1 LLIRN
6 LALFCRIRQCIRKNM
21 AFAAIHVA
29 NFMVQAVL
37 RAAVELREK
46 AVALVDGTAPQIHVV
61 AANDAAWRAGIQ
73 LEMAET
79 QAQLCGVEIR
89 RRSRAQEKAAH
100 AALLDLGWSMSP
112 RIEDHAQDTILAD
125 LAGLNSLFGA
135 EENIARE
142 FARRAAELRLQ
153 AHVAVSANLEVAVH
167 AARGFAGITVIPEG
181 EEARYLSGLPVQTL
195 APSVEALETLE
206 RWGIRTCAALGAL
219 PVLELSERLGQ
230 EGVRLQE
237 LARGAHTRSL
247 VLAEPAEI
255 LEEEMELDDAVEDLE
270 PLSFVLGRLL
280 DQLCARLAARALS
293 AAAIR
298 VRFDLGDAF
307 EKEEEVLNEKFSAK
321 RSSGKT
327 EIRAAGVNAADGSGQ
342 SGTSAAKATTHKD
355 SRVTTQAQDFC
366 VSVNCKDAE
375 KTYEKVLNLPVPLR
389 DSKMLL
395 KLLRL
400 QLQADPPAGGIVKI
414 RLGADPARPRSTQ
427 HGLFVPNSP
436 DPEKL
441 ELTVAR
447 LAKLVGNANIGSPEL
462 TDTHRPGEFRMNKF
476 FAQPNETRA
485 RGRAR
490 KKSAA
495 GSDGGAAAVRRPA
508 TGCRIFRP
516 RLAARVELR
525 EGRPVK
531 IFFRGLYGR
540 VITAS
545 GPWKISGDWW
555 REDAWQQEE
564 WDLEIQFDGG
574 DASGSASRSTSRSTS
589 GSAGLHMNAQ
599 ANVQAIA
606 SVPDAKV
613 QVRAGLY
620 CVYYDAACRSWFVR
634 GMYD

>member
-1 LLIRN
+1 
-6 LALFCRIRQCIRKNM
+6 M

-37 RAAVELREK
+37 RAEVELREK

-61 AANDAAWRAGIQ
+61 AANNAAWRAGIQ
-73 LEMAET
+73 PGMAET

-112 RIEDHAQDTILAD
+112 RVEDHAQDTILAD

-135 EENIARE
+135 DENIARE

-153 AHVAVSANLEVAVH
+153 ARVAVSANLEVAVH

-181 EEARYLSGLPVQTL
+181 EEAWYLSGLPVQTL
-195 APSVEALETLE
+195 APSAEALETLE

-247 VLAEPAEI
+247 VLAEPAQT

-280 DQLCARLAARALS
+280 DQVCARLAARALS

-307 EKEEEVLNEKFSAK
+307 EKEEQVRGKNVVTAAVAGAATAAEVQA
-321 RSSGKT
+321 
-327 EIRAAGVNAADGSGQ
+327 
-342 SGTSAAKATTHKD
+342 AAKAY
-355 SRVTTQAQDFC
+355 
-366 VSVNCKDAE
+366 E
-375 KTYEKVLNLPVPLR
+375 KTLNLPVPMR

-414 RLGADPARPRSTQ
+414 TLGADPARPRSTQ

-485 RGRAR
+485 RGKASR
-490 KKSAA
+490 KSVA
-495 GSDGGAAAVRRPA
+495 GGDGGPTAVRRPA

-531 IFFRGLYGR
+531 LFFRGLYGR
-540 VITAS
+540 VMTAS

-564 WDLEIQFDGG
+564 WDLEIRFDGG
-574 DASGSASRSTSRSTS
+574 DASGSAGGSASRSASV
-589 GSAGLHMNAQ
+589 HVPMNRH
-599 ANVQAIA
+599 AIA
-606 SVPDAKV
+606 PVPDAKAHM
-613 QVRAGLY
+613 RAGLY
-620 CVYYDAACRSWFVR
+620 CVYYDAACRCWFVR

>member
-1 LLIRN
+1 MRP
-6 LALFCRIRQCIRKNM
+6 CIRINM
-21 AFAAIHVA
+21 AFAAINVA
-29 NFMVQAVL
+29 NFMVQAVR
-37 RAAVELREK
+37 RAEGEVRDRAI
-46 AVALVDGTAPQIHVV
+46 ALVDGTAPLINVV

-73 LEMAET
+73 LGMAQT

-89 RRSRAQEKAAH
+89 RRSRALEKAAH

-112 RIEDHAQDTILAD
+112 RVEDHAQDTILAD

-135 EENIARE
+135 EEDIARE
-142 FARRAAELRLQ
+142 FARRAAELRLRV
-153 AHVAVSANLEVAVH
+153 HVAVSANLEVAVH
-167 AARGFAGITVIPEG
+167 AARGFAGITVIPEE

-195 APSVEALETLE
+195 APSAEALETLE

-219 PVLELSERLGQ
+219 PVLELSEQLGQ

-237 LARGAHTRSL
+237 LARGAHARAL
-247 VLAEPAEI
+247 VLAEPAEL

-280 DQLCARLAARALS
+280 DQVCARLAARALS

-307 EKEEEVLNEKFSAK
+307 EREEQVRGKNATAAVRAGAAAAAAEVQ
-321 RSSGKT
+321 
-327 EIRAAGVNAADGSGQ
+327 AAA
-342 SGTSAAKATTHKD
+342 
-355 SRVTTQAQDFC
+355 
-366 VSVNCKDAE
+366 
-375 KTYEKVLNLPVPLR
+375 KTYEKTLNLPVPMR

-400 QLQADPPAGGIVKI
+400 QLQADPPPGAIVKI
-414 RLGADPARPRSTQ
+414 TLGADPARRRSTQ

-462 TDTHRPGEFRMNKF
+462 TNTHRPGEFRMNKF

-485 RGRAR
+485 RGKAGGAGN
-490 KKSAA
+490 KSLS
-495 GSDGGAAAVRRPA
+495 GGDGEAAAVRRPM

-525 EGRPVK
+525 EGRPAK
-531 IFFRGLYGR
+531 IVLRGLYGR
-540 VITAS
+540 VMTAS

-574 DASGSASRSTSRSTS
+574 DAG
-589 GSAGLHMNAQ
+589 G
-599 ANVQAIA
+599 
-606 SVPDAKV
+606 SVPVNAPANMQVIAAVQDAKV
-613 QVRAGLY
+613 QMRAGLY
-620 CVYYDAACRSWFVR
+620 CVYYDGACRSWFVR

>member
-1 LLIRN
+1 
-6 LALFCRIRQCIRKNM
+6 M

-37 RAAVELREK
+37 RAEVELREK

-61 AANDAAWRAGIQ
+61 AANNAAWHAGIQ
-73 LEMAET
+73 PGMAET

-112 RIEDHAQDTILAD
+112 RVEDHAQDTILAD

-135 EENIARE
+135 DENIARE
-142 FARRAAELRLQ
+142 FARRAGELRLQ
-153 AHVAVSANLEVAVH
+153 ARVAVSANLEVAVH
-167 AARGFAGITVIPEG
+167 AARGFVGITVIPEG

-195 APSVEALETLE
+195 GPSAEALETLE

-247 VLAEPAEI
+247 VLAEPAQT

-280 DQLCARLAARALS
+280 DQVCARLAARALS

-307 EKEEEVLNEKFSAK
+307 EREEQVRGKNVVTAAVAGAAAAASEVQA
-321 RSSGKT
+321 
-327 EIRAAGVNAADGSGQ
+327 
-342 SGTSAAKATTHKD
+342 AAKAY
-355 SRVTTQAQDFC
+355 
-366 VSVNCKDAE
+366 E
-375 KTYEKVLNLPVPLR
+375 KTLNLPVPMR

-414 RLGADPARPRSTQ
+414 TLGADPARPRSTQ

-485 RGRAR
+485 RGKTS
-490 KKSAA
+490 KKSALS
-495 GSDGGAAAVRRPA
+495 GDGGPAAVRRPA

-531 IFFRGLYGR
+531 LFFRGLYGR
-540 VITAS
+540 VMTAS

-564 WDLEIQFDGG
+564 WDLEIRFDGG
-574 DASGSASRSTSRSTS
+574 DASGSAGGSASRSASV
-589 GSAGLHMNAQ
+589 HVPMNRH
-599 ANVQAIA
+599 AIA
-606 SVPDAKV
+606 PVPDAKAHM
-613 QVRAGLY
+613 RAGLY

>member
-1 LLIRN
+1 MRP
-6 LALFCRIRQCIRKNM
+6 CIRKNM

-37 RAAVELREK
+37 RAEAELSGK
-46 AVALVDGTAPQIHVV
+46 PVALVDGTAPLINVV

-73 LEMAET
+73 LGMAQT
-79 QAQLCGVEIR
+79 QAQLCAVEIR
-89 RRSRAQEKAAH
+89 RRSRAQENAAH

-112 RIEDHAQDTILAD
+112 RVEDHAQDTILAD

-135 EENIARE
+135 DENIARE
-142 FARRAAELRLQ
+142 FARRAAEMHLRVC
-153 AHVAVSANLEVAVH
+153 VAVSANLEVAVH

-195 APSVEALETLE
+195 APSAEALETLE
-206 RWGIRTCAALGAL
+206 RWGIRTCAALGTL
-219 PVLELSERLGQ
+219 PVLEVSERLGQ

-237 LARGAHTRSL
+237 LARGAHTRAL

-270 PLSFVLGRLL
+270 PLAFVLGRLL
-280 DQLCARLAARALS
+280 DQVCARLAARALS

-307 EKEEEVLNEKFSAK
+307 EKEESV
-321 RSSGKT
+321 RGKNVV
-327 EIRAAGVNAADGSGQ
+327 AAGVGVETA
-342 SGTSAAKATTHKD
+342 AAKA
-355 SRVTTQAQDFC
+355 
-366 VSVNCKDAE
+366 
-375 KTYEKVLNLPVPLR
+375 YEKVLHLPVPMR

-400 QLQADPPAGGIVKI
+400 QLQADPPAGAIVKI
-414 RLGADPARPRSTQ
+414 TLGADPGRPRSTQ

-485 RGRAR
+485 RGRAS
-490 KKSAA
+490 KKSTP
-495 GSDGGAAAVRRPA
+495 GGDGGPAAVRRAA

-540 VITAS
+540 VMVAS
-545 GPWKISGDWW
+545 GPWRISGDWW
-555 REDAWQQEE
+555 RRDAWQQEE
-564 WDLEIQFDGG
+564 WDLEIAFDGG
-574 DASGSASRSTSRSTS
+574 DAGGTASGSAS
-589 GSAGLHMNAQ
+589 GSADVHV
-599 ANVQAIA
+599 NVQVNMQVIA
-606 SVPDAKV
+606 AVQDA
-613 QVRAGLY
+613 QVHMRAGLY
-620 CVYYDAACRSWFVR
+620 CVYYDATCRS
-634 GMYD
+634 

>member
-1 LLIRN
+1 MRP
-6 LALFCRIRQCIRKNM
+6 CIRKNM

-37 RAAVELREK
+37 RAEGEVRDEVGLHEKVGMREK
-46 AVALVDGTAPQIHVV
+46 AVALVDGTAPLIHVV
-61 AANDAAWRAGIQ
+61 AANEEAWRAGIQ
-73 LEMAET
+73 MGMAQT

-112 RIEDHAQDTILAD
+112 RVEDHAQDTILAD

-153 AHVAVSANLEVAVH
+153 VHIAVSANLEVAVH

-181 EEARYLSGLPVQTL
+181 EEARHLSGLPMQTL
-195 APSVEALETLE
+195 APSAEALETLE

-237 LARGAHTRSL
+237 LARGAHARAL

-270 PLSFVLGRLL
+270 PLAFVLGRLL
-280 DQLCARLAARALS
+280 DQVCARLAARALS

-307 EKEEEVLNEKFSAK
+307 EKEEQVLNETFPAK
-321 RSSGKT
+321 RFGGKT
-327 EIRAAGVNAADGSGQ
+327 EIRASGVEASAGNGQ
-342 SGTSAAKATTHKD
+342 SGTSAAKAELKMRANVVAKATTHKG
-355 SRVTTQAQDFC
+355 SRIATQARDFSA
-366 VSVNCKDAE
+366 SVNCKDAA
-375 KTYEKVLNLPVPLR
+375 KTYEKTLNLPVPMR

-400 QLQADPPAGGIVKI
+400 QLQADPPPGAIVKI
-414 RLGADPARPRSTQ
+414 TLGADRARPRSTQ

-441 ELTVAR
+441 ELTVTR
-447 LAKLVGNANIGSPEL
+447 LAKLVGGANIGSPEL

-476 FAQPNETRA
+476 FAQPNEMRA
-485 RGRAR
+485 RGKAG
-490 KKSAA
+490 KKFAS
-495 GSDGGAAAVRRPA
+495 GGNGEAAAVRRPT

-525 EGRPVK
+525 EGRPAK

-540 VITAS
+540 VVTAS

-555 REDAWQQEE
+555 RGDAWQQEE

-574 DASGSASRSTSRSTS
+574 SVDMPA
-589 GSAGLHMNAQ
+589 HMH
-599 ANVQAIA
+599 AIA
-606 SVPDAKV
+606 PVRDVKV
-613 QVRAGLY
+613 DVRAGLY
-620 CVYYDAACRSWFVR
+620 CVYYDGACRSWFVR

>member
-1 LLIRN
+1 
-6 LALFCRIRQCIRKNM
+6 M

-37 RAAVELREK
+37 RAEGEVREK
-46 AVALVDGTAPQIHVV
+46 AVALVDGTAPLIHVV

-73 LEMAET
+73 LGMAQT

-89 RRSRAQEKAAH
+89 RCSRAQEKAAH

-112 RIEDHAQDTILAD
+112 RVEDHAQDTILAD

-135 EENIARE
+135 EETIARE
-142 FARRAAELRLQ
+142 FARRAAELRLRV
-153 AHVAVSANLEVAVH
+153 HVAVSANLEVAVH

-181 EEARYLSGLPVQTL
+181 EEARYLSSLPMQTL
-195 APSVEALETLE
+195 APSTEALETLE

-230 EGVRLQE
+230 EGVRLRE
-237 LARGAHTRSL
+237 LARGAHVRSL
-247 VLAEPAEI
+247 VLAEPTEI
-255 LEEEMELDDAVEDLE
+255 VEEEMELDDAVEDLE

-280 DQLCARLAARALS
+280 DQVCARLAARALS

-307 EKEEEVLNEKFSAK
+307 EKEEQVHGKNTSATAVAAATEV
-321 RSSGKT
+321 
-327 EIRAAGVNAADGSGQ
+327 RAAA
-342 SGTSAAKATTHKD
+342 
-355 SRVTTQAQDFC
+355 
-366 VSVNCKDAE
+366 
-375 KTYEKVLNLPVPLR
+375 KTYEKDLNLPVPMR

-400 QLQADPPAGGIVKI
+400 QLQADPPPGAIVKI
-414 RLGADPARPRSTQ
+414 TLGADPARPRSTQ

-447 LAKLVGNANIGSPEL
+447 LAKLVGGANIGSPEL

-476 FAQPNETRA
+476 FAQPNEMRA
-485 RGRAR
+485 RGRTS
-490 KKSAA
+490 KKFA
-495 GSDGGAAAVRRPA
+495 SDGNGEPATRRPA

-525 EGRPVK
+525 EGRPAK
-531 IFFRGLYGR
+531 LFFRGLYGR
-540 VITAS
+540 VVTAT

-555 REDAWQQEE
+555 RGDAWQQEE
-564 WDLEIQFDGG
+564 WDLEIAFEG
-574 DASGSASRSTSRSTS
+574 GSADVPVSVP
-589 GSAGLHMNAQ
+589 
-599 ANVQAIA
+599 ANVRGIA
-606 SVPDAKV
+606 PEQGAKAH
-613 QVRAGLY
+613 VRAGLY
-620 CVYYDAACRSWFVR
+620 CVYYDGACRSWFVR

>member
-1 LLIRN
+1 
-6 LALFCRIRQCIRKNM
+6 M

-37 RAAVELREK
+37 RAEAEPRDNVELRADSELRNG
-46 AVALVDGTAPQIHVV
+46 AVVLVDGTAPLINVV
-61 AANDAAWRAGIQ
+61 AANQAAWCAGIQ
-73 LEMAET
+73 LGMAQT

-89 RRSRAQEKAAH
+89 RRSRTLEKAAH

-112 RIEDHAQDTILAD
+112 RVEDHAEDTILAD

-142 FARRAAELRLQ
+142 FARRAVELHLRV
-153 AHVAVSANLEVAVH
+153 HVAVSANLEVAVH
-167 AARGFAGITVIPEG
+167 AARGFVGITVIPEG

-195 APSVEALETLE
+195 APSAEALETLE

-237 LARGAHTRSL
+237 LARGAHARAL

-280 DQLCARLAARALS
+280 DQMCARLAARALS

-307 EKEEEVLNEKFSAK
+307 EREEQVRGKNATAEVQ
-321 RSSGKT
+321 
-327 EIRAAGVNAADGSGQ
+327 AAP
-342 SGTSAAKATTHKD
+342 
-355 SRVTTQAQDFC
+355 
-366 VSVNCKDAE
+366 
-375 KTYEKVLNLPVPLR
+375 KTYEKTLNLPVPMR

-400 QLQADPPAGGIVKI
+400 QLQADPPPGAIVKI
-414 RLGADPARPRSTQ
+414 TLGADPARPRSTQ

-462 TDTHRPGEFRMNKF
+462 ADTHRPGEFRMNKF
-476 FAQPNETRA
+476 FAQPHETRA
-485 RGRAR
+485 RGKA
-490 KKSAA
+490 
-495 GSDGGAAAVRRPA
+495 GGAGNKSLSGGDGEAAVVRRPT

-516 RLAARVELR
+516 RLAARVEWR
-525 EGRPVK
+525 EGRPAK
-531 IFFRGLYGR
+531 IVFRGLYGR
-540 VITAS
+540 VMTAS

-555 REDAWQQEE
+555 RGDAWQQEE

-574 DASGSASRSTSRSTS
+574 DAGGSAPV
-589 GSAGLHMNAQ
+589 NAP
-599 ANVQAIA
+599 ANRQVIAAVQ
-606 SVPDAKV
+606 DAKV
-613 QVRAGLY
+613 QMRAGLY
-620 CVYYDAACRSWFVR
+620 CVYYDGACRSWFVR

>member
-1 LLIRN
+1 LGIFQPADCSQAEIIFVVKSGAILPDE
-6 LALFCRIRQCIRKNM
+6 AVHSKKNM

-37 RAAVELREK
+37 RAEDEVRADGELLEK
-46 AVALVDGTAPQIHVV
+46 TVALVDGTAPLIHVV
-61 AANDAAWRAGIQ
+61 AANEAAWRAGIQ
-73 LEMAET
+73 LGMAQT

-89 RRSRAQEKAAH
+89 RRSRGLEKAAH

-112 RIEDHAQDTILAD
+112 RVEDHAEDTILAD

-142 FARRAAELRLQ
+142 FARRAAELNLRVR
-153 AHVAVSANLEVAVH
+153 VAVSANLKVAVH

-195 APSVEALETLE
+195 APSAEALETLE

-219 PVLELSERLGQ
+219 PMLELSERLGQ

-237 LARGAHTRSL
+237 LARGAHARSL
-247 VLAEPAEI
+247 VLAEPPEI

-270 PLSFVLGRLL
+270 PLAFVLGRLL
-280 DQLCARLAARALS
+280 DQVCARLATRALS

-307 EKEEEVLNEKFSAK
+307 EKEEQV
-321 RSSGKT
+321 RGKNPLT
-327 EIRAAGVNAADGSGQ
+327 VATAAA
-342 SGTSAAKATTHKD
+342 
-355 SRVTTQAQDFC
+355 
-366 VSVNCKDAE
+366 
-375 KTYEKVLNLPVPLR
+375 KTYEKVLNLPVPMR

-400 QLQADPPAGGIVKI
+400 QLQADPPPGAIVKI
-414 RLGADPARPRSTQ
+414 TLRADPARPRSTQ

-447 LAKLVGNANIGSPEL
+447 LAKLVGGANIGSPEL

-485 RGRAR
+485 RGKAG
-490 KKSAA
+490 KKFAS
-495 GSDGGAAAVRRPA
+495 GGEAVARRPA

-525 EGRPVK
+525 EGRPAK

-540 VITAS
+540 VVTAS
-545 GPWKISGDWW
+545 GPWRISGDWW

-564 WDLEIQFDGG
+564 WDLEIAFEGG
-574 DASGSASRSTSRSTS
+574 GASVPV
-589 GSAGLHMNAQ
+589 
-599 ANVQAIA
+599 NVPVNVPGNMHAIGP
-606 SVPDAKV
+606 VPDAKV
-613 QVRAGLY
+613 CARAGLY
-620 CVYYDAACRSWFVR
+620 CVYYDGACRSWFVR
-634 GMYD
+634 GTYD

>member
-1 LLIRN
+1 MRP
-6 LALFCRIRQCIRKNM
+6 CIRKNM

-37 RAAVELREK
+37 RAEVDLRDEAESRDK
-46 AVALVDGTAPQIHVV
+46 PVALVDGTAPLIHVV

-73 LEMAET
+73 LGMAQT

-112 RIEDHAQDTILAD
+112 RVEDHAQDTILAD

-142 FARRAAELRLQ
+142 FARRAAELRLR
-153 AHVAVSANLEVAVH
+153 ARVAVSANLEVAVH

-181 EEARYLSGLPVQTL
+181 EEARHLSGLPVQTL
-195 APSVEALETLE
+195 APSAEALQTLE
-206 RWGIRTCAALGAL
+206 RWGIRTCAALAAL

-230 EGVRLQE
+230 EGVRLQG
-237 LARGAHTRSL
+237 LARGAHVRAL

-307 EKEEEVLNEKFSAK
+307 EREEQVLNEQFSAK
-321 RSSGKT
+321 RFVGKAESRASGVKT
-327 EIRAAGVNAADGSGQ
+327 PDEEAVFMSELKLRPPKNRDF
-342 SGTSAAKATTHKD
+342 SA
-355 SRVTTQAQDFC
+355 
-366 VSVNCKDAE
+366 SVNCKDTE
-375 KTYEKVLNLPVPLR
+375 KTYEKTLNLPVPMR

-400 QLQADPPAGGIVKI
+400 QLQADPPPGGIVKI
-414 RLGADPARPRSTQ
+414 TLGADLARPRSTQ

-447 LAKLVGNANIGSPEL
+447 LAKLVGGANIGSPEL

-476 FAQPNETRA
+476 FAQSNETKR
-485 RGRAR
+485 RGKAG
-490 KKSAA
+490 KKSVT
-495 GSDGGAAAVRRPA
+495 GGDGGPASERRPA

-525 EGRPVK
+525 EGRPAK
-531 IFFRGLYGR
+531 IFFRGWYGR
-540 VITAS
+540 VVTAS
-545 GPWKISGDWW
+545 GPWRISGDWW

-564 WDLEIQFDGG
+564 GDLESRFDGG
-574 DASGSASRSTSRSTS
+574 DAG
-589 GSAGLHMNAQ
+589 GGAGVAANVPANVP

-606 SVPDAKV
+606 PVLDAG
-613 QVRAGLY
+613 VR
-620 CVYYDAACRSWFVR
+620 
-634 GMYD
+634 

>member
-1 LLIRN
+1 MLRN
-6 LALFCRIRQCIRKNM
+6 LAVILPDEAVHSKNM

-37 RAAVELREK
+37 RAEVESRDRPL
-46 AVALVDGTAPQIHVV
+46 ALVDGTAPQIHVV

-73 LEMAET
+73 PGMAET
-79 QAQLCGVEIR
+79 QAKLCGVEIR

-112 RIEDHAQDTILAD
+112 RIEDHAQDTIVAD

-135 EENIARE
+135 DENIARE

-195 APSVEALETLE
+195 APSAEALETLE
-206 RWGIRTCAALGAL
+206 RWGIRTCAALAAL

-237 LARGAHTRSL
+237 LARGAHTRAL

-280 DQLCARLAARALS
+280 DQLCARLTARALS

-307 EKEEEVLNEKFSAK
+307 EKEEEG
-321 RSSGKT
+321 RGKNVM
-327 EIRAAGVNAADGSGQ
+327 AGVAEVQAA
-342 SGTSAAKATTHKD
+342 A
-355 SRVTTQAQDFC
+355 
-366 VSVNCKDAE
+366 
-375 KTYEKVLNLPVPLR
+375 KTYEKALNLPVPMR

-414 RLGADPARPRSTQ
+414 TLGADPARPRSTQ

-441 ELTVAR
+441 GLTVAR

-485 RGRAR
+485 RGKAS
-490 KKSAA
+490 KKFIA
-495 GSDGGAAAVRRPA
+495 GGDGEAAAVRRPA

-516 RLAARVELR
+516 LVGARVELR

-540 VITAS
+540 VMAAS

-555 REDAWQQEE
+555 RKEAWQQEE
-564 WDLEIQFDGG
+564 WDLEIRFDGG
-574 DASGSASRSTSRSTS
+574 DVGRSASVHVPTNR
-589 GSAGLHMNAQ
+589 H
-599 ANVQAIA
+599 AIA
-606 SVPDAKV
+606 PVPDAKV
-613 QVRAGLY
+613 TMRAGLY

>member
-1 LLIRN
+1 
-6 LALFCRIRQCIRKNM
+6 
-21 AFAAIHVA
+21 
-29 NFMVQAVL
+29 MVQAVL
-37 RAAVELREK
+37 RAEGELRDREK
-46 AVALVDGTAPQIHVV
+46 AVALVDGTAPLINVV

-73 LEMAET
+73 LGMAQT

-112 RIEDHAQDTILAD
+112 RVEDHAQDTILVD

-142 FARRAAELRLQ
+142 FARRAAELRLRV
-153 AHVAVSANLEVAVH
+153 HVAVSANLEVAVH

-181 EEARYLSGLPVQTL
+181 EEAQHLSGLPVQTL
-195 APSVEALETLE
+195 APSAEALETLE

-237 LARGAHTRSL
+237 LARGAHARSL

-255 LEEEMELDDAVEDLE
+255 LEEEMELDDAVEELE
-270 PLSFVLGRLL
+270 PLAFVLGRLL
-280 DQLCARLAARALS
+280 DQVCARLAARALS

-307 EKEEEVLNEKFSAK
+307 EKEEQSLNDNVPVKRFGEKN
-321 RSSGKT
+321 
-327 EIRAAGVNAADGSGQ
+327 ELRAAGVKAADGNGQ
-342 SGTSAAKATTHKD
+342 SGTSAAKAELKMRANVVAKATTHKN
-355 SRVTTQAQDFC
+355 SRVTTQAQDFS
-366 VSVNCKDAE
+366 VSANCKDAA
-375 KTYEKVLNLPVPLR
+375 KTYEKVLNLPVPMR

-400 QLQADPPAGGIVKI
+400 QLQADPPPGGIVKI
-414 RLGADPARPRSTQ
+414 TLGADPARPRSTQ

-462 TDTHRPGEFRMNKF
+462 TDTHRPGEFRMNRF
-476 FAQPNETRA
+476 FPQMNETKA
-485 RGRAR
+485 RGKAG
-490 KKSAA
+490 KKFVSRGEPAA
-495 GSDGGAAAVRRPA
+495 RRPA

-525 EGRPVK
+525 EGHPAK

-540 VITAS
+540 VVTAS
-545 GPWKISGDWW
+545 GPWRISGDWW

-574 DASGSASRSTSRSTS
+574 NTSVSVNVP
-589 GSAGLHMNAQ
+589 AHMH
-599 ANVQAIA
+599 AIA
-606 SVPDAKV
+606 PV
-613 QVRAGLY
+613 QDVKAHMRAGLY

>member
-1 LLIRN
+1 MRP
-6 LALFCRIRQCIRKNM
+6 CIRKNM

-37 RAAVELREK
+37 RAEDELRGKGELRDGVREK
-46 AVALVDGTAPQIHVV
+46 AVALVEGTAPLIHVV
-61 AANDAAWRAGIQ
+61 AANEAAWRAGIQ
-73 LEMAET
+73 FGMAQT

-112 RIEDHAQDTILAD
+112 RVEDHALDTILAD
-125 LAGLNSLFGA
+125 LAGLNSLFGG
-135 EENIARE
+135 EENIAWE
-142 FARRAAELRLQ
+142 FARRAAELRLRVQ
-153 AHVAVSANLEVAVH
+153 VAVSANLEVAVH

-181 EEARYLSGLPVQTL
+181 EEAKYLSGLPVQTL

-230 EGVRLQE
+230 EGVRLQQ

-307 EKEEEVLNEKFSAK
+307 EKEEPVRVKNATAMVA
-321 RSSGKT
+321 G
-327 EIRAAGVNAADGSGQ
+327 AAGVETEAA
-342 SGTSAAKATTHKD
+342 A
-355 SRVTTQAQDFC
+355 
-366 VSVNCKDAE
+366 
-375 KTYEKVLNLPVPLR
+375 KTYEKALNLPVPMR

-400 QLQADPPAGGIVKI
+400 QLQADPPPGAIVKI
-414 RLGADPARPRSTQ
+414 TLGADPARPRTTQ

-462 TDTHRPGEFRMNKF
+462 ADTHRPGEFRMNKF
-476 FAQPNETRA
+476 FSQPNETRG
-485 RGRAR
+485 RGRTG
-490 KKSAA
+490 KKPASGSA
-495 GSDGGAAAVRRPA
+495 GEPAAVRRPA

-516 RLAARVELR
+516 RLPARVELR
-525 EGRPVK
+525 EGCPVK

-540 VITAS
+540 VVTAS
-545 GPWKISGDWW
+545 GPWRTSGEWW

-564 WDLEIQFDGG
+564 WDLEIAFEG
-574 DASGSASRSTSRSTS
+574 
-589 GSAGLHMNAQ
+589 GSAGVSASLHVNAA
-599 ANVQAIA
+599 ANVRGIA
-606 SVPDAKV
+606 PV
-613 QVRAGLY
+613 QDVKTHTRAGLY
-620 CVYYDAACRSWFVR
+620 CVYYDVACRSWFVR

>member
-1 LLIRN
+1 
-6 LALFCRIRQCIRKNM
+6 M

-37 RAAVELREK
+37 RAEVELREKVELSGK

-73 LEMAET
+73 LGMAET

-112 RIEDHAQDTILAD
+112 RIEEHAQDTILAD

-135 EENIARE
+135 DENIARE

-167 AARGFAGITVIPEG
+167 AARGFAGISVIPEG
-181 EEARYLSGLPVQTL
+181 EEARHLSGLPVQTL
-195 APSVEALETLE
+195 APSAEALETLE

-237 LARGAHTRSL
+237 LARGAHVRTL
-247 VLAEPAEI
+247 VLAEPVEM

-270 PLSFVLGRLL
+270 PLAFVLGRLL

-307 EKEEEVLNEKFSAK
+307 EKEEPVRGKNVAVAAVAGGAAATAEVQ
-321 RSSGKT
+321 
-327 EIRAAGVNAADGSGQ
+327 AAA
-342 SGTSAAKATTHKD
+342 
-355 SRVTTQAQDFC
+355 
-366 VSVNCKDAE
+366 
-375 KTYEKVLNLPVPLR
+375 KTYEKVLNLPVPMR
-389 DSKMLL
+389 DFKMLL

-400 QLQADPPAGGIVKI
+400 QLQADPPPGAIVKI
-414 RLGADPARPRSTQ
+414 TLGADPARPRSTQ

-485 RGRAR
+485 RRKAS
-490 KKSAA
+490 KKSA
-495 GSDGGAAAVRRPA
+495 SGGGGEAAAVRRPA

-525 EGRPVK
+525 EGRPAK

-540 VITAS
+540 VVTAS
-545 GPWKISGDWW
+545 GPWRISGDWW

-574 DASGSASRSTSRSTS
+574 DAGGSTGRSVGRSVPV
-589 GSAGLHMNAQ
+589 
-599 ANVQAIA
+599 NVSTNGHAIA
-606 SVPDAKV
+606 PVPDVKV
-613 QVRAGLY
+613 QMRASLY

>member
-1 LLIRN
+1 
-6 LALFCRIRQCIRKNM
+6 
-21 AFAAIHVA
+21 
-29 NFMVQAVL
+29 MVQAVL
-37 RAAVELREK
+37 RAEADLNGK

-61 AANDAAWRAGIQ
+61 AANNAAWRAGIQ
-73 LEMAET
+73 PGMAET

-112 RIEDHAQDTILAD
+112 RVEDHAQDTILAD
-125 LAGLNSLFGA
+125 LAGLNSLFGTD
-135 EENIARE
+135 ENIARE

-195 APSVEALETLE
+195 APSAEALETLE

-247 VLAEPAEI
+247 VLAEPAQT

-280 DQLCARLAARALS
+280 DQVCARLAARALS

-307 EKEEEVLNEKFSAK
+307 EREEQVRGKNVVTAAVAGAAAAASEVQA
-321 RSSGKT
+321 
-327 EIRAAGVNAADGSGQ
+327 
-342 SGTSAAKATTHKD
+342 AAKAY
-355 SRVTTQAQDFC
+355 
-366 VSVNCKDAE
+366 E
-375 KTYEKVLNLPVPLR
+375 KTLNLPVPMR

-414 RLGADPARPRSTQ
+414 TLGADPARPRSTQ

-485 RGRAR
+485 RGKASR
-490 KKSAA
+490 KSVA
-495 GSDGGAAAVRRPA
+495 GGDGGPTAVRRPA

-531 IFFRGLYGR
+531 LFFRGLYGR
-540 VITAS
+540 VMTAS

-564 WDLEIQFDGG
+564 WDLEIRFDGG
-574 DASGSASRSTSRSTS
+574 DASGSAGGSASRSASV
-589 GSAGLHMNAQ
+589 HVPMNRH
-599 ANVQAIA
+599 AIA
-606 SVPDAKV
+606 PVPDAKAHM
-613 QVRAGLY
+613 RAGLY

>member
-1 LLIRN
+1 
-6 LALFCRIRQCIRKNM
+6 M
-21 AFAAIHVA
+21 AFAAIHIPD
-29 NFMVQAVL
+29 FMVQAVMRAESGL
-37 RAAVELREK
+37 RGAAI
-46 AVALVDGTAPQIHVV
+46 ALVDGKPPLCSVV
-61 AANDAAWRAGIQ
+61 AANAAALRAGVELGMARQ
-73 LEMAET
+73 LAEQFET
-79 QAQLCGVEIR
+79 VQIR
-89 RRSRAQEKAAH
+89 LRSCTHEKAAH

-112 RIEDHAQDTILAD
+112 RVEEHAQDTILAD

-142 FARRAAELRLQ
+142 FARRAAELHLRVQ
-153 AHVAVSANLEVAVH
+153 VAVSTNLEVAVH

-181 EEARYLSGLPVQTL
+181 EEARYLSRLPVQTL
-195 APSVEALETLE
+195 APSAEALETLE

-237 LARGAHTRSL
+237 LARGAHTRAL
-247 VLAEPAEI
+247 VLAEPVEI

-270 PLSFVLGRLL
+270 PLAFVLGRLL
-280 DQLCARLAARALS
+280 DQVCARLAARALS

-307 EKEEEVLNEKFSAK
+307 EKEEQVLNEQFSTK
-321 RSSGKT
+321 RFGEKT
-327 EIRAAGVNAADGSGQ
+327 GIRAAGVNAVDGNGQ
-342 SGTSAAKATTHKD
+342 SGTSAAKAELKMRANVVAKATTHKD
-355 SRVTTQAQDFC
+355 SRVTTQAQDFSA
-366 VSVNCKDAE
+366 SVNCKDAE
-375 KTYEKVLNLPVPLR
+375 KTYEKVLNLPVPMR

-400 QLQADPPAGGIVKI
+400 QLQADPPPGAIVKI
-414 RLGADPARPRSTQ
+414 TLGADPARPRTTQ

-436 DPEKL
+436 DPERL

-447 LAKLVGNANIGSPEL
+447 LAKLVGNTNIGSPEL
-462 TDTHRPGEFRMNKF
+462 TDTHRPGEFRMNRF
-476 FAQPNETRA
+476 FSQMNETKA
-485 RGRAR
+485 RGKAG
-490 KKSAA
+490 KKLASGGDGEPAA
-495 GSDGGAAAVRRPA
+495 GRRTA

-525 EGRPVK
+525 EGRPAK

-540 VITAS
+540 VVTAS

-555 REDAWQQEE
+555 RGDAWQQEE

-574 DASGSASRSTSRSTS
+574 
-589 GSAGLHMNAQ
+589 SAGVAEHML
-599 ANVQAIA
+599 ANMQVIA
-606 SVPDAKV
+606 PVREAK
-613 QVRAGLY
+613 AHMHASLY
-620 CVYYDAACRSWFVR
+620 CVYYDGACRSWFVR

>member
-1 LLIRN
+1 
-6 LALFCRIRQCIRKNM
+6 M

-255 LEEEMELDDAVEDLE
+255 LEEEMEMDDAVEDLE

-574 DASGSASRSTSRSTS
+574 DASGSASRSTS

-613 QVRAGLY
+613 QMRAGLY

>member
-1 LLIRN
+1 
-6 LALFCRIRQCIRKNM
+6 M

-37 RAAVELREK
+37 RAEVELREK
-46 AVALVDGTAPQIHVV
+46 AVALVDGTAPQILVV

-73 LEMAET
+73 LGMAQT

-112 RIEDHAQDTILAD
+112 RVEDHAQDTILAD

-181 EEARYLSGLPVQTL
+181 EEARYLSRLPVQTL
-195 APSVEALETLE
+195 APSTEALETLE

-307 EKEEEVLNEKFSAK
+307 EKEEQVRGKNATVAAVAGAAAAEVQ
-321 RSSGKT
+321 
-327 EIRAAGVNAADGSGQ
+327 AAA
-342 SGTSAAKATTHKD
+342 
-355 SRVTTQAQDFC
+355 
-366 VSVNCKDAE
+366 
-375 KTYEKVLNLPVPLR
+375 KTYEKTLNLPVPIR

-414 RLGADPARPRSTQ
+414 TLGADPARPRSTQ

-476 FAQPNETRA
+476 FAQPNETRG
-485 RGRAR
+485 RGRTR
-490 KKSAA
+490 KKSAS
-495 GSDGGAAAVRRPA
+495 GSDGGPAAVRRPT

-540 VITAS
+540 VMTAS

-555 REDAWQQEE
+555 REDTWQQEE
-564 WDLEIQFDGG
+564 WDLEIRFDGEK
-574 DASGSASRSTSRSTS
+574 
-589 GSAGLHMNAQ
+589 AGATVNVP
-599 ANVQAIA
+599 ANRYAIA
-606 SVPDAKV
+606 PVPDAKAHM
-613 QVRAGLY
+613 RAGLY

>member
-1 LLIRN
+1 M
-6 LALFCRIRQCIRKNM
+6 RQCIRKNM

-29 NFMVQAVL
+29 NFMVQAAL
-37 RAAVELREK
+37 RAEVELRDRPL
-46 AVALVDGTAPQIHVV
+46 ALVDGTAPQIHVV
-61 AANDAAWRAGIQ
+61 AANDAAWHAGIQ
-73 LEMAET
+73 LGMAQT

-135 EENIARE
+135 NENIARE

-181 EEARYLSGLPVQTL
+181 EEARYLSQLPVQTL
-195 APSVEALETLE
+195 APSAEALETLE

-237 LARGAHTRSL
+237 LTRGTHARAL

-255 LEEEMELDDAVEDLE
+255 VEEEMELDDAVEDLE

-298 VRFDLGDAF
+298 VRFDLADAF
-307 EKEEEVLNEKFSAK
+307 EREEQVREKNAMAAAMGGTAAAAAEVQ
-321 RSSGKT
+321 
-327 EIRAAGVNAADGSGQ
+327 AAA
-342 SGTSAAKATTHKD
+342 
-355 SRVTTQAQDFC
+355 
-366 VSVNCKDAE
+366 
-375 KTYEKVLNLPVPLR
+375 KTYEKALNLPVPMR

-400 QLQADPPAGGIVKI
+400 QLQADPPPSGIVKI
-414 RLGADPARPRSTQ
+414 TLGADPARPRSTQ

-485 RGRAR
+485 RGRAD
-490 KKSAA
+490 KKFVA
-495 GSDGGAAAVRRPA
+495 GGDGEAAAARRPA

-516 RLAARVELR
+516 RLSARVELR

-540 VITAS
+540 VMTAS
-545 GPWKISGDWW
+545 GPWRISGDWW

-564 WDLEIQFDGG
+564 WDLGIRFDGG
-574 DASGSASRSTSRSTS
+574 DAGGSVPVNLA
-589 GSAGLHMNAQ
+589 
-599 ANVQAIA
+599 ANRQGIA
-606 SVPDAKV
+606 PVPDAGV
-613 QVRAGLY
+613 RMRAGLY

>member
-1 LLIRN
+1 MRP
-6 LALFCRIRQCIRKNM
+6 CIRKNM
-21 AFAAIHVA
+21 AFAAIYVT

-37 RAAVELREK
+37 RAEGDLREK
-46 AVALVDGTAPQIHVV
+46 AVALVDGTAPLINVV
-61 AANDAAWRAGIQ
+61 AANEAAWLAGIQ
-73 LEMAET
+73 LGMAQT

-112 RIEDHAQDTILAD
+112 RVEDHAQDTILAD

-135 EENIARE
+135 DENIAGE
-142 FARRAAELRLQ
+142 FARRAAELRLRV
-153 AHVAVSANLEVAVH
+153 HVAVSANLEVAVH

-181 EEARYLSGLPVQTL
+181 EEARYLSALPVQTL
-195 APSVEALETLE
+195 APSAEALETLE

-219 PVLELSERLGQ
+219 PTLELSERSGQ

-237 LARGAHTRSL
+237 LARGAHVRSL

-270 PLSFVLGRLL
+270 PLAFVLGRLL
-280 DQLCARLAARALS
+280 DQVCARLATQALS

-307 EKEEEVLNEKFSAK
+307 EKEEPV
-321 RSSGKT
+321 RGKNVAATATRVET
-327 EIRAAGVNAADGSGQ
+327 EA
-342 SGTSAAKATTHKD
+342 AAKI
-355 SRVTTQAQDFC
+355 
-366 VSVNCKDAE
+366 
-375 KTYEKVLNLPVPLR
+375 YEKVLNLPVPMR

-400 QLQADPPAGGIVKI
+400 QLQADLPPGAIVKI
-414 RLGADPARPRSTQ
+414 TLGADPARPRSTQ

-462 TDTHRPGEFRMNKF
+462 TDTHRPGAFRMNKF

-485 RGRAR
+485 RGKAG
-490 KKSAA
+490 KKFAS
-495 GSDGGAAAVRRPA
+495 GGNGEAAAVRRTA

-525 EGRPVK
+525 EGRPAK
-531 IFFRGLYGR
+531 IFFCGLYGR
-540 VITAS
+540 VVTAS
-545 GPWKISGDWW
+545 GPWRISGDWW

-564 WDLEIQFDGG
+564 WDLEIQFDG
-574 DASGSASRSTSRSTS
+574 A
-589 GSAGLHMNAQ
+589 SAGMAMYVPVNMH
-599 ANVQAIA
+599 AIA
-606 SVPDAKV
+606 PV
-613 QVRAGLY
+613 QDVKTHMRAGLY
-620 CVYYDAACRSWFVR
+620 CVYYDVACRSWFVR

>member
-1 LLIRN
+1 MRP
-6 LALFCRIRQCIRKNM
+6 CIRRNM

-37 RAAVELREK
+37 RAEGEVRDRAI
-46 AVALVDGTAPQIHVV
+46 ALVDGTAPLINVV

-73 LEMAET
+73 LGMAQT

-89 RRSRAQEKAAH
+89 RRSRALEKAAH

-112 RIEDHAQDTILAD
+112 RVEDHAQDTILAD

-135 EENIARE
+135 EEDIARE
-142 FARRAAELRLQ
+142 FARRAAELRLRV
-153 AHVAVSANLEVAVH
+153 HVAVSANLEVAVH
-167 AARGFAGITVIPEG
+167 AARGFAGITVIPEE

-195 APSVEALETLE
+195 APSAEALETLE

-247 VLAEPAEI
+247 VLAEPAQT

-280 DQLCARLAARALS
+280 DQVCARLAARALS

-307 EKEEEVLNEKFSAK
+307 EKEEEVREK
-321 RSSGKT
+321 
-327 EIRAAGVNAADGSGQ
+327 NAATAAVAGAAAAASEVQ
-342 SGTSAAKATTHKD
+342 AAAKAY
-355 SRVTTQAQDFC
+355 
-366 VSVNCKDAE
+366 E
-375 KTYEKVLNLPVPLR
+375 KTLNLPVPMR

-414 RLGADPARPRSTQ
+414 TLGADPARPRSTQ

-447 LAKLVGNANIGSPEL
+447 
-462 TDTHRPGEFRMNKF
+462 
-476 FAQPNETRA
+476 
-485 RGRAR
+485 
-490 KKSAA
+490 
-495 GSDGGAAAVRRPA
+495 
-508 TGCRIFRP
+508 
-516 RLAARVELR
+516 
-525 EGRPVK
+525 
-531 IFFRGLYGR
+531 
-540 VITAS
+540 
-545 GPWKISGDWW
+545 
-555 REDAWQQEE
+555 
-564 WDLEIQFDGG
+564 
-574 DASGSASRSTSRSTS
+574 
-589 GSAGLHMNAQ
+589 
-599 ANVQAIA
+599 
-606 SVPDAKV
+606 
-613 QVRAGLY
+613 
-620 CVYYDAACRSWFVR
+620 
-634 GMYD
+634 

>member
-1 LLIRN
+1 
-6 LALFCRIRQCIRKNM
+6 M

-29 NFMVQAVL
+29 NFVVQVVL
-37 RAAVELREK
+37 RAESELRDK
-46 AVALVDGTAPQIHVV
+46 AVALVDGTAPLINVV
-61 AANDAAWRAGIQ
+61 AANEAAWRAGIQ
-73 LEMAET
+73 LGMAQT

-100 AALLDLGWSMSP
+100 AALLDLGWSISP
-112 RIEDHAQDTILAD
+112 RVEDHAQDTILAD

-142 FARRAAELRLQ
+142 FARRAVEMRLRV
-153 AHVAVSANLEVAVH
+153 HVAVSANLEVAVH
-167 AARGFAGITVIPEG
+167 AARGFAGITVIPDG

-195 APSVEALETLE
+195 GPSAEALETLE

-230 EGVRLQE
+230 EGVHLQE
-237 LARGAHTRSL
+237 LARGAHTRAL

-270 PLSFVLGRLL
+270 PLAFVLGRLL
-280 DQLCARLAARALS
+280 DQVCARLAARVLS

-307 EKEEEVLNEKFSAK
+307 EKEEPVRRNNAAMAA
-321 RSSGKT
+321 
-327 EIRAAGVNAADGSGQ
+327 AAGALVETEAA
-342 SGTSAAKATTHKD
+342 A
-355 SRVTTQAQDFC
+355 
-366 VSVNCKDAE
+366 
-375 KTYEKVLNLPVPLR
+375 KTYEKTLNLPVPMR

-400 QLQADPPAGGIVKI
+400 QLQADPPPGAIVKI
-414 RLGADPARPRSTQ
+414 TLGADPARPRTTQ

-485 RGRAR
+485 RGKAG
-490 KKSAA
+490 KKSAS
-495 GSDGGAAAVRRPA
+495 GGDGEAAAGRRTA

-516 RLAARVELR
+516 RLAARVEVR
-525 EGRPVK
+525 EGRPAK
-531 IFFRGLYGR
+531 ICFRGLYGR
-540 VITAS
+540 VVTAS
-545 GPWKISGDWW
+545 GPWRISGDWW

-574 DASGSASRSTSRSTS
+574 N
-589 GSAGLHMNAQ
+589 AGVY
-599 ANVQAIA
+599 ANVPANMHAIA
-606 SVPDAKV
+606 AV
-613 QVRAGLY
+613 QDVKAHMRAGLY

>member
-1 LLIRN
+1 
-6 LALFCRIRQCIRKNM
+6 M

-37 RAAVELREK
+37 RAEVELRDRPL
-46 AVALVDGTAPQIHVV
+46 ALVDGTAPQIHVV

-73 LEMAET
+73 LGMAET

-112 RIEDHAQDTILAD
+112 RVEDHAQDTILAD

-135 EENIARE
+135 NENIARE

-167 AARGFAGITVIPEG
+167 AARGFAGSTVIPEG
-181 EEARYLSGLPVQTL
+181 EEARYLSQLPVQTL
-195 APSVEALETLE
+195 APSAEALETLE

-237 LARGAHTRSL
+237 LARGAHARAL

-298 VRFDLGDAF
+298 VRFDLADAF
-307 EKEEEVLNEKFSAK
+307 EREEQVRGKNAMAAAMGGTAAAAAEVQ
-321 RSSGKT
+321 
-327 EIRAAGVNAADGSGQ
+327 AAA
-342 SGTSAAKATTHKD
+342 
-355 SRVTTQAQDFC
+355 
-366 VSVNCKDAE
+366 
-375 KTYEKVLNLPVPLR
+375 KTYEKALNLPVPMR

-414 RLGADPARPRSTQ
+414 TLGADPARPRSTQ

-476 FAQPNETRA
+476 FAQPNETKG
-485 RGRAR
+485 RGRVS
-490 KKSAA
+490 KKSVTSGETVA
-495 GSDGGAAAVRRPA
+495 RRPA

-516 RLAARVELR
+516 RLAARVELHD
-525 EGRPVK
+525 GRPVK

-540 VITAS
+540 VMTAS
-545 GPWKISGDWW
+545 GPWRISGDWW
-555 REDAWQQEE
+555 REEAWQQEE

-574 DASGSASRSTSRSTS
+574 DAGGSVPV
-589 GSAGLHMNAQ
+589 
-599 ANVQAIA
+599 NVATNRHAIA
-606 SVPDAKV
+606 PVPDV
-613 QVRAGLY
+613 GVRMRAGLY

-634 GMYD
+634 RMYD

>member
-1 LLIRN
+1 
-6 LALFCRIRQCIRKNM
+6 
-21 AFAAIHVA
+21 
-29 NFMVQAVL
+29 MVQAVL
-37 RAAVELREK
+37 RAEGELRDREK
-46 AVALVDGTAPQIHVV
+46 AVALVDETAPLINVV

-73 LEMAET
+73 LGMAQT

-112 RIEDHAQDTILAD
+112 RVEEHAQDTILAD

-142 FARRAAELRLQ
+142 FARRAAELHLRVQ
-153 AHVAVSANLEVAVH
+153 VAVSTNLEVAVH

-181 EEARYLSGLPVQTL
+181 EEARYLSGLPAQTL
-195 APSVEALETLE
+195 APSAEALETLE

-237 LARGAHTRSL
+237 LARGAHTRAL
-247 VLAEPAEI
+247 VLAEPVEI

-270 PLSFVLGRLL
+270 PLAFVLGRLL
-280 DQLCARLAARALS
+280 DQVCARLAARALS

-307 EKEEEVLNEKFSAK
+307 EKEEPV
-321 RSSGKT
+321 RGKNAT
-327 EIRAAGVNAADGSGQ
+327 ATAAGVARVETEAA
-342 SGTSAAKATTHKD
+342 TVA
-355 SRVTTQAQDFC
+355 
-366 VSVNCKDAE
+366 
-375 KTYEKVLNLPVPLR
+375 KTYEKVLNLPVPMR

-400 QLQADPPAGGIVKI
+400 QLQADPPPGAIVKI
-414 RLGADPARPRSTQ
+414 TLGADPARPRTTQ

-436 DPEKL
+436 DPERL

-447 LAKLVGNANIGSPEL
+447 LAKLVGNTNIGSPEL
-462 TDTHRPGEFRMNKF
+462 TDTHRPGEFRMNRF
-476 FAQPNETRA
+476 FSQMNETKA
-485 RGRAR
+485 RGKAG
-490 KKSAA
+490 KKLASGGDGEPAA
-495 GSDGGAAAVRRPA
+495 GRRTA

-525 EGRPVK
+525 EGRPAK

-540 VITAS
+540 VVTAS

-555 REDAWQQEE
+555 RGDAWQQEE

-574 DASGSASRSTSRSTS
+574 
-589 GSAGLHMNAQ
+589 SAGVAEHML
-599 ANVQAIA
+599 ANMQVIA
-606 SVPDAKV
+606 PVREAK
-613 QVRAGLY
+613 AHMHASLY
-620 CVYYDAACRSWFVR
+620 CVYYDGACRSWFVR

>member
-1 LLIRN
+1 M
-6 LALFCRIRQCIRKNM
+6 RQCIRKNM

-37 RAAVELREK
+37 RAEVELREK
-46 AVALVDGTAPQIHVV
+46 AVALVDGTAPQILVV

-73 LEMAET
+73 LGMAQT

-112 RIEDHAQDTILAD
+112 RIEDHAQDTILVD
-125 LAGLNSLFGA
+125 LPGLNSLFGA

-181 EEARYLSGLPVQTL
+181 EEARYLSRLPVQTL
-195 APSVEALETLE
+195 APSTEALETLE

-307 EKEEEVLNEKFSAK
+307 EKEEQVRGKNVTAAAVAGAAAAEVQ
-321 RSSGKT
+321 
-327 EIRAAGVNAADGSGQ
+327 AAA
-342 SGTSAAKATTHKD
+342 
-355 SRVTTQAQDFC
+355 
-366 VSVNCKDAE
+366 
-375 KTYEKVLNLPVPLR
+375 KTYEKTLNLPVPIR

-400 QLQADPPAGGIVKI
+400 QLQADPPAGGIVKNTL
-414 RLGADPARPRSTQ
+414 RADPARPRSTQ

-485 RGRAR
+485 RGRTR
-490 KKSAA
+490 KKSAS
-495 GSDGGAAAVRRPA
+495 GSDGGPAAVRRAA

-540 VITAS
+540 VMTAS

-555 REDAWQQEE
+555 REDTWQQEE
-564 WDLEIQFDGG
+564 WDLEIRFDGEK
-574 DASGSASRSTSRSTS
+574 
-589 GSAGLHMNAQ
+589 AGATVNVP
-599 ANVQAIA
+599 ANRYAIA
-606 SVPDAKV
+606 PVPDAKAHM
-613 QVRAGLY
+613 RAGLY

>member
-1 LLIRN
+1 
-6 LALFCRIRQCIRKNM
+6 M

-29 NFMVQAVL
+29 NFLVQAVL
-37 RAAVELREK
+37 RAESELRDREK
-46 AVALVDGTAPQIHVV
+46 AVALVDGTAPLVSVV

-73 LEMAET
+73 LGMAQT

-89 RRSRAQEKAAH
+89 RRSRVLEKAAH

-112 RIEDHAQDTILAD
+112 RVEDHAQDTILAD

-142 FARRAAELRLQ
+142 FARRAAELRLCV
-153 AHVAVSANLEVAVH
+153 HVAVSANLEVAVH

-181 EEARYLSGLPVQTL
+181 EEARHLSGLPVHTL
-195 APSVEALETLE
+195 TPSAEALETLE
-206 RWGIRTCAALGAL
+206 RWGIRTCAALGTL

-237 LARGAHTRSL
+237 LARGAHARSL

-280 DQLCARLAARALS
+280 DQVCARLAARALS

-307 EKEEEVLNEKFSAK
+307 EKEAPVREKNA
-321 RSSGKT
+321 
-327 EIRAAGVNAADGSGQ
+327 RAAGARVETEAA
-342 SGTSAAKATTHKD
+342 A
-355 SRVTTQAQDFC
+355 
-366 VSVNCKDAE
+366 
-375 KTYEKVLNLPVPLR
+375 KTYEKALNLPVPMR

-400 QLQADPPAGGIVKI
+400 QLQADPPPDAIVKI
-414 RLGADPARPRSTQ
+414 MLGADPARPRSTQ

-476 FAQPNETRA
+476 FAQPNETRG
-485 RGRAR
+485 RGKAS
-490 KKSAA
+490 KKSA
-495 GSDGGAAAVRRPA
+495 SGGNGDAVARRPA

-516 RLAARVELR
+516 RLAARVELH
-525 EGRPVK
+525 EGRPAK

-540 VITAS
+540 VMTAS
-545 GPWKISGDWW
+545 GPWRTSGDWW

-574 DASGSASRSTSRSTS
+574 N
-589 GSAGLHMNAQ
+589 AGVA
-599 ANVQAIA
+599 ANVPANIHAIA
-606 SVPDAKV
+606 PVQDAKAHM
-613 QVRAGLY
+613 RAGLY

>member
-1 LLIRN
+1 M
-6 LALFCRIRQCIRKNM
+6 RQCIRKNM

-73 LEMAET
+73 LGMAET
-79 QAQLCGVEIR
+79 QAQLCGVQIR

-125 LAGLNSLFGA
+125 LAGLNSLFGT

-195 APSVEALETLE
+195 APSAEALETLE

-237 LARGAHTRSL
+237 LARGAHTRAL

-307 EKEEEVLNEKFSAK
+307 EKEEQVRGKNATVAAVAGAAAAAAEVQ
-321 RSSGKT
+321 
-327 EIRAAGVNAADGSGQ
+327 AAA
-342 SGTSAAKATTHKD
+342 
-355 SRVTTQAQDFC
+355 
-366 VSVNCKDAE
+366 
-375 KTYEKVLNLPVPLR
+375 KTYEKALNLPVPMR

-414 RLGADPARPRSTQ
+414 TMGADPARPRSTQ

-485 RGRAR
+485 RGKAS
-490 KKSAA
+490 KKSVA
-495 GSDGGAAAVRRPA
+495 GGDGGLVPVRRPA

-525 EGRPVK
+525 EGRPLK

-540 VITAS
+540 VMTAS

-564 WDLEIQFDGG
+564 WDLEIRFDGG
-574 DASGSASRSTSRSTS
+574 DAGGSAS
-589 GSAGLHMNAQ
+589 GSAGVHASVA
-599 ANVQAIA
+599 ANVHAIA
-606 SVPDAKV
+606 PVPDAKV

-620 CVYYDAACRSWFVR
+620 CVYYDGACRSWFVR

>member
-1 LLIRN
+1 M
-6 LALFCRIRQCIRKNM
+6 RQCIRKNM

-37 RAAVELREK
+37 RAEVGLRDNVELRDKVELREK
-46 AVALVDGTAPQIHVV
+46 AVALVDGTAPLINVV

-73 LEMAET
+73 LGMAET

-89 RRSRAQEKAAH
+89 RRSRAQEKAVH

-135 EENIARE
+135 DENIARE
-142 FARRAAELRLQ
+142 FARCAVGLRLQ

-167 AARGFAGITVIPEG
+167 AARGFAGITVIPVG
-181 EEARYLSGLPVQTL
+181 EEARYLSELPVRTL
-195 APSVEALETLE
+195 APSAEALETLE

-247 VLAEPAEI
+247 MLAEPAEI

-270 PLSFVLGRLL
+270 PLAFVLGRLL

-298 VRFDLGDAF
+298 VRFDLGDSF
-307 EKEEEVLNEKFSAK
+307 EKEEQVRGKNVVVAAAVGAAAAEVQ
-321 RSSGKT
+321 
-327 EIRAAGVNAADGSGQ
+327 AAA
-342 SGTSAAKATTHKD
+342 
-355 SRVTTQAQDFC
+355 
-366 VSVNCKDAE
+366 
-375 KTYEKVLNLPVPLR
+375 KTYEKALNLPVPMR

-400 QLQADPPAGGIVKI
+400 QLQADPPASAIVKI
-414 RLGADPARPRSTQ
+414 TLGADPARPRSTQ

-476 FAQPNETRA
+476 FAQPNETRG
-485 RGRAR
+485 RGKLG
-490 KKSAA
+490 KKSV
-495 GSDGGAAAVRRPA
+495 GGGETVVRRPA

-516 RLAARVELR
+516 RLAAWVELR
-525 EGRPVK
+525 AGRPVK

-540 VITAS
+540 VVTTS
-545 GPWKISGDWW
+545 GPWRISGDWW

-574 DASGSASRSTSRSTS
+574 DARGSAS
-589 GSAGLHMNAQ
+589 GSAGVY
-599 ANVQAIA
+599 ANVHAIA
-606 SVPDAKV
+606 PVPDAKV
-613 QVRAGLY
+613 QMRAGLY
-620 CVYYDAACRSWFVR
+620 CVYYDAACGSWFVR

>member
-1 LLIRN
+1 
-6 LALFCRIRQCIRKNM
+6 M

-37 RAAVELREK
+37 RAEVETRDNVELRADGELRNG
-46 AVALVDGTAPQIHVV
+46 AVVLVDGTAPSINVV
-61 AANDAAWRAGIQ
+61 AANEAAWCAGIQ
-73 LEMAET
+73 LGMAQT
-79 QAQLCGVEIR
+79 QAQLYGVKIR
-89 RRSRAQEKAAH
+89 RRSRTLEKAAH

-112 RIEDHAQDTILAD
+112 RVEDHAEDTILAD

-142 FARRAAELRLQ
+142 FARRAVELHLRV
-153 AHVAVSANLEVAVH
+153 HVAVSANLEVAVH

-181 EEARYLSGLPVQTL
+181 EEARHLSGLPVQTL
-195 APSVEALETLE
+195 APSAEALETLE

-237 LARGAHTRSL
+237 LARGAHARAL

-255 LEEEMELDDAVEDLE
+255 VEEEMELDDAVEDLE

-280 DQLCARLAARALS
+280 DQVCARLAARALS

-307 EKEEEVLNEKFSAK
+307 EREEQV
-321 RSSGKT
+321 RGKNAT
-327 EIRAAGVNAADGSGQ
+327 AAMMAGGAAAQ
-342 SGTSAAKATTHKD
+342 VQAAAKTY
-355 SRVTTQAQDFC
+355 Q
-366 VSVNCKDAE
+366 
-375 KTYEKVLNLPVPLR
+375 KTLNLPVPMR

-400 QLQADPPAGGIVKI
+400 QLQADPPPGAIVKI
-414 RLGADPARPRSTQ
+414 TLGADPARPRSTQ

-462 TDTHRPGEFRMNKF
+462 ADTHRPGEFRMNKF

-485 RGRAR
+485 RGKA
-490 KKSAA
+490 
-495 GSDGGAAAVRRPA
+495 GGAGNKSLSGGGGEAAAMRRPT

-516 RLAARVELR
+516 RLAARVEWR
-525 EGRPVK
+525 EGRPAK
-531 IFFRGLYGR
+531 IVFRGLYGR
-540 VITAS
+540 VMTAS

-555 REDAWQQEE
+555 RGDAWQQEE
-564 WDLEIQFDGG
+564 WDLEIQFEGG
-574 DASGSASRSTSRSTS
+574 DAGGSVSV
-589 GSAGLHMNAQ
+589 NAP
-599 ANVQAIA
+599 ANMQVIAAVQ
-606 SVPDAKV
+606 DAKV
-613 QVRAGLY
+613 QMRVGLY
-620 CVYYDAACRSWFVR
+620 CVYYDGACRSWFVR

>member
-1 LLIRN
+1 LLLRN
-6 LALFCRIRQCIRKNM
+6 PAVILPDRQCIRKNM

-37 RAAVELREK
+37 RAEVEPRDNVELRADDELGNE
-46 AVALVDGTAPQIHVV
+46 AVVLVDGTAPLINVV
-61 AANDAAWRAGIQ
+61 AANEAAWRAGIQ
-73 LEMAET
+73 LGMAQT

-89 RRSRAQEKAAH
+89 RRSRTLEKAAH

-112 RIEDHAQDTILAD
+112 RVEDHAEDTILAD
-125 LAGLNSLFGA
+125 LAGLNSLFGT
-135 EENIARE
+135 EEDIARE
-142 FARRAAELRLQ
+142 FARRAVELHLRV
-153 AHVAVSANLEVAVH
+153 HVAVSANLEVAVH

-181 EEARYLSGLPVQTL
+181 EEARHLSGLPVQTL
-195 APSVEALETLE
+195 APSAEALETLE

-237 LARGAHTRSL
+237 LARGAHARAL

-255 LEEEMELDDAVEDLE
+255 VEEEMELDDAVEDLE

-280 DQLCARLAARALS
+280 DQVCARLAARALS
-293 AAAIR
+293 AATIR

-307 EKEEEVLNEKFSAK
+307 EREERV
-321 RSSGKT
+321 RGK
-327 EIRAAGVNAADGSGQ
+327 NAA
-342 SGTSAAKATTHKD
+342 AAA
-355 SRVTTQAQDFC
+355 VMAGAAAAEVQA
-366 VSVNCKDAE
+366 AA
-375 KTYEKVLNLPVPLR
+375 KTYEKTLNLPVPMR

-400 QLQADPPAGGIVKI
+400 QLQADPPPGAIVKI
-414 RLGADPARPRSTQ
+414 TLGADPERPRSTQ

-447 LAKLVGNANIGSPEL
+447 LAKLVGYANIGSPEL
-462 TDTHRPGEFRMNKF
+462 ADTHRPGEFRMNKF

-485 RGRAR
+485 RGKAGGAGN
-490 KKSAA
+490 KSLPGA
-495 GSDGGAAAVRRPA
+495 DGEAAAVRRPT

-516 RLAARVELR
+516 RLAARVEWR
-525 EGRPVK
+525 EGRPAK
-531 IFFRGLYGR
+531 IVFRGLYGR
-540 VITAS
+540 VMTAS

-555 REDAWQQEE
+555 RGDAWQQEE

-574 DASGSASRSTSRSTS
+574 DAGGSAPV
-589 GSAGLHMNAQ
+589 NAP
-599 ANVQAIA
+599 ANMQVIAAVQ
-606 SVPDAKV
+606 DAKV
-613 QVRAGLY
+613 QMRAGLY
-620 CVYYDAACRSWFVR
+620 CVYYDGACRSWFVR

>member
-1 LLIRN
+1 
-6 LALFCRIRQCIRKNM
+6 M

-29 NFMVQAVL
+29 NFLVQAVL
-37 RAAVELREK
+37 RAEVDLREK
-46 AVALVDGTAPQIHVV
+46 AVALVDGTAPLISVV
-61 AANDAAWRAGIQ
+61 AANDAAWCAGIQ
-73 LEMAET
+73 LGMAQT

-89 RRSRAQEKAAH
+89 RRSRVLEKAAH

-112 RIEDHAQDTILAD
+112 RVEDHAQDTILAD
-125 LAGLNSLFGA
+125 LVGLNSLFGA
-135 EENIARE
+135 EEDIARE
-142 FARRAAELRLQ
+142 FARRAAELHLRV
-153 AHVAVSANLEVAVH
+153 HVAVSANLEVAVH

-181 EEARYLSGLPVQTL
+181 GEARHLSGLPVQTL
-195 APSVEALETLE
+195 APSAEAWATLE

-237 LARGAHTRSL
+237 LARGAHTRAL

-270 PLSFVLGRLL
+270 PLAFVLGRLL
-280 DQLCARLAARALS
+280 DQVCARLAARALS
-293 AAAIR
+293 AATIR

-307 EKEEEVLNEKFSAK
+307 EREEQVREKNAVAVA
-321 RSSGKT
+321 
-327 EIRAAGVNAADGSGQ
+327 AAGVGVETEAVA
-342 SGTSAAKATTHKD
+342 
-355 SRVTTQAQDFC
+355 
-366 VSVNCKDAE
+366 
-375 KTYEKVLNLPVPLR
+375 KTYEKVLNLPVPMR

-400 QLQADPPAGGIVKI
+400 QLQADPPPGAIVKI
-414 RLGADPARPRSTQ
+414 TLGADPARPRSTQ

-462 TDTHRPGEFRMNKF
+462 TDTHRLGEFRMNKF

-485 RGRAR
+485 RGRAS
-490 KKSAA
+490 KKSA
-495 GSDGGAAAVRRPA
+495 SGGEPAARRPA

-525 EGRPVK
+525 EGRPAK

-540 VITAS
+540 VVTAS
-545 GPWKISGDWW
+545 GPWRISGDWW

-574 DASGSASRSTSRSTS
+574 C
-589 GSAGLHMNAQ
+589 
-599 ANVQAIA
+599 A
-606 SVPDAKV
+606 SVPVNVPGNMHAIAPVQDAKAHM
-613 QVRAGLY
+613 RAGLY